1 MIIGGHQRVRTL
13 KKMKVKEVDVYIPD
27 RDLTEAEVDELNIR
41 LNKNT
46 GTWDYDLLANE
57 FELSDLIDWGFTSE
71 ELLGSIDDDI
81 SITSKDE
88 TEKEKKKCPHCGLE
102 ID

>member
-1 MIIGGHQRVRTL
+1 
-13 KKMKVKEVDVYIPD
+13 MKVKEVDVYIPD

-88 TEKEKKKCPHCGLE
+88 TEKEKKKCPHCGGE
-102 ID
+102 I